1 MSIELT
7 KGERFNLSK
16 ESPNFSKIAIA
27 LGWQVRQ
34 TAQNCDIDASVFM
47 LAADGRIPDEKYF
60 VFYNNLTSPDG
71 AVRHSGDSRK
81 GQIDGDDETVYLD
94 LSKINAAIQ
103 EIVFVVTIHEGQE
116 KNQSFSQVENAFI
129 RLYNSETLSELV
141 RYNLNQIFSQETAL
155 EFGRLYKKNGEWR
168 FQAVG
173 QGYNAGLQSF
183 VDKYYVEN
191 AVEKSSTAGEKLD
204 DAEVVRRFS
213 DRVDKLL
220 REEAIDQTALPA
232 SSEAVEQAA
241 ATPVNADTAESEEE
255 AKIDD
260 SALENL
266 EPAITAE
273 EFLQRYNQGERDFT
287 GVNLAGV
294 NLSGKSLVE
303 VNLSSANLRGAELS
317 QANLSVAN
325 LSEANLCDANLNKAN
340 LSSAQLGKTQFINA
354 NLSEVN
360 LLHANLSEANLSGV
374 NLSDVN
380 LSPGTNFSRAN
391 LSKANL
397 TGLNLRQTQ
406 WMNADLSNANLSNT
420 NLFVANL
427 EGANLE
433 GAKLEQALC
442 NAQTIFPTGFDPVKA
457 GAYLIVADASLSN
470 VNLAGVDLNCFNLSE
485 ANLSGANLT
494 KANLEAAK
502 LLQANLSAANLSQA
516 NLKGADLT
524 TANLSEANLSK
535 ANLRGAKLA
544 VANLSGANL
553 KQANLEYANLLA
565 ADLSQ
570 TDLKDTKLA
579 NANLS
584 GANLTGVNLV
594 GVQLY
599 SVKLSGANLTE
610 ANLCGSSLVQVDLS
624 GATLSSADLRGT
636 DLNCTNLEKAN
647 LKGAN
652 LSGAVNLE
660 KAKLAGA
667 IMPDGT
673 IHE

>member
-16 ESPNFSKIAIA
+16 ETPDFSKIAIA
-27 LGWQVRQ
+27 LGWQVSQ

-71 AVRHSGDSRK
+71 AVRHSGASRN
-81 GQIDGDDETVYLD
+81 GQIDGDDETVYVD
-94 LSKINAAIQ
+94 LSKINSAIQ
-103 EIVFVVTIHEGQE
+103 EIVFVVTIHEGEE
-116 KNQSFSQVENAFI
+116 KNQSFSQVTNAFI
-129 RLYNSETLSELV
+129 RLYNRETLSELV

-191 AVEKSSTAGEKLD
+191 AVEKSSNAAEKLD

-213 DRVDKLL
+213 DRVDRLL
-220 REEAIDQTALPA
+220 REEAIEETPIPV

-241 ATPVNADTAESEEE
+241 VTPVNADTAESEEE

-273 EFLQRYNQGERDFT
+273 EFWRRYNNKERNFT

-294 NLSGKSLVE
+294 NLSRRVLIQ
-303 VNLSSANLRGAELS
+303 VNLSRANLSGAELS
-317 QANLSVAN
+317 ETNLYASN
-325 LSEANLCDANLNKAN
+325 LSEANLCHANLHQAN
-340 LSSAQLGKTQFINA
+340 LSSANLGKAKFINA

-360 LLHANLSEANLSGV
+360 LQGSNLSEANLSGV
-374 NLSDVN
+374 NLSSVHF
-380 LSPGTNFSRAN
+380 SSTNFSRAN

-397 TGLNLRQTQ
+397 TGLNLRTSQL
-406 WMNADLSNANLSNT
+406 MKANLSNANLSNT
-420 NLFVANL
+420 NLLKANL

-433 GAKLEQALC
+433 GAKVQQALY
-442 NAQTIFPTGFDPVKA
+442 NAETIFPRGFDPVKA
-457 GAYLIVADASLSN
+457 GACLIDSNASLQRA
-470 VNLAGVDLNCFNLSE
+470 NLAGVDLSYVNLSE

-494 KANLEAAK
+494 NANLDRAN
-502 LLQANLSAANLSQA
+502 LLQANLSNTNLSRAILSSANLIAADLHGANLKSAQTDSANFSGANLSKINLVGGTLHCNLSGAILSEGNLCGA
-516 NLKGADLT
+516 NLSYGNFSGADLT
-524 TANLSEANLSK
+524 L
-535 ANLRGAKLA
+535 
-544 VANLSGANL
+544 
-553 KQANLEYANLLA
+553 
-565 ADLSQ
+565 
-570 TDLKDTKLA
+570 
-579 NANLS
+579 
-584 GANLTGVNLV
+584 
-594 GVQLY
+594 
-599 SVKLSGANLTE
+599 
-610 ANLCGSSLVQVDLS
+610 
-624 GATLSSADLRGT
+624 ADLRGAN
-636 DLNCTNLEKAN
+636 LQNTNLEKAN

-652 LSGAVNLE
+652 LSGVVNLE
-660 KAKLAGA
+660 TAKLAGA